1 MFLEVLGRFLP
12 DSWKIPGMHLV
23 ESLKALESLLVDT
36 LRFFGDL
43 YNSSVELLDA
53 LGLVLLESFSKKY
66 F

>member
-12 DSWKIPGMHLV
+12 DSWTIPEMHLV

-43 YNSSVELLDA
+43 YSSSVELLDA
-53 LGLVLLESFSKKY
+53 LGLVLLESFSKK
-66 F
+66 

>member
-12 DSWKIPGMHLV
+12 DSWKNPGMYLV

-43 YNSSVELLDA
+43 YSSSVELLDA
-53 LGLVLLESFSKKY
+53 LGLVLPESFSKK
-66 F
+66 